1 MSVPAQ
7 AGRVLPG
14 GRVTRM
20 PSLVG
25 PTFMWGLF
33 VLTFLGACGP
43 PSPKTTRNS
52 PSPTDGKEVPK
63 MELTSSAFANGQ
75 PIPKKY
81 TGAGA
86 DVSPPLTWSD
96 PPEGTRSL
104 ALICDDPDAPSA
116 KNPRP
121 EGPWVHWVIYNIP
134 ADVRSLPEGL
144 PRQAKLE
151 KPAGALQGR
160 NDFSGNNI
168 GYSGPM
174 PPPGSGPH
182 RYFFKIYALDT
193 TLSLDPQSTTKA
205 KLLEAIQGHILAE
218 GQLMGTFER

>member
-14 GRVTRM
+14 DGGTRM
-20 PSLVG
+20 PSPMG
-25 PTFMWGLF
+25 PILMWGLF
-33 VLTFLGACGP
+33 ILTFLGACGP
-43 PSPKTTRNS
+43 PSPKTTRRS
-52 PSPTDGKEVPK
+52 PSPTEGKEVPK

-86 DVSPPLTWSD
+86 NVSPPLTWSD

-151 KPAGALQGR
+151 KPAGALKVATTFPATTSAIAVR
-160 NDFSGNNI
+160 CRRRAADPIVISSRSMRSTRP
-168 GYSGPM
+168 Y
-174 PPPGSGPH
+174 
-182 RYFFKIYALDT
+182 LW
-193 TLSLDPQSTTKA
+193 TLSRPRKPNCSRPSK
-205 KLLEAIQGHILAE
+205 
-218 GQLMGTFER
+218 GTSWPRAN